1 MTMLISHQSIAR
13 ALYSKREFMI
23 FDDVLSGLDAAT
35 ENKVFTQVFGPDGI
49 LRQGNMSALVVTS
62 SCELTTILMNTI
74 NANNLSCPIQLR

>member
-1 MTMLISHQSIAR
+1 
-13 ALYSKREFMI
+13 MI

-62 SCELTTILMNTI
+62 SCKFITVLKSIFNT
-74 NANNLSCPIQLR
+74 NNLSCPIQLC